1 MASYGLRGCR
11 TDEAVPHWN
20 TENKGADTMEKTI
33 LLLGNPDL
41 YQVCEEVKQE
51 ELEQMKSL
59 KKDLR
64 DTLLGFRTRYGAGRA
79 IAAPQIGVRKRVIY
93 RHLDTEILFINQWLE
108 FPDEEEM
115 EVLDDCMSFPDLLVK
130 VRRRRRCI
138 IHYRDEQWNECA
150 MKLEGDMSELL
161 QHEYDHLDGIL
172 ATMRA
177 VDQRAFVMKTH

>member
-79 IAAPQIGVRKRVIY
+79 IAAPQIGIFKRVII
-93 RHLDTEILFINQWLE
+93 LDLSQELKDPDAPQE
-108 FPDEEEM
+108 F
-115 EVLDDCMSFPDLLVK
+115 
-130 VRRRRRCI
+130 
-138 IHYRDEQWNECA
+138 
-150 MKLEGDMSELL
+150 
-161 QHEYDHLDGIL
+161 
-172 ATMRA
+172 
-177 VDQRAFVMKTH
+177 